1 MNTTN
6 FNIFKE
12 MVELVKTNDLKY
24 LIMYS
29 YNEIDNGNYP
39 YIYSFVLST
48 ELFTVTFKKKLE
60 DNKEILKFLRDNE
73 CIELNCDM
81 KIDKDSIELN

>member
-12 MVELVKTNDLKY
+12 MVELAKTNDLKY

-29 YNEIDNGNYP
+29 YNEIGNGNYP
-39 YIYSFVLST
+39 YAYSFVLST
-48 ELFTVTFKKKLE
+48 ELFTVTFKNKLH
-60 DNKEILKFLRDNE
+60 DNREILNFLRDHE
-73 CIELNCDM
+73 CIELNCDI
-81 KIDKDSIELN
+81 KIDKSFIELY

>member
-1 MNTTN
+1 
-6 FNIFKE
+6 
-12 MVELVKTNDLKY
+12 MVELAKTNDLKY

-29 YNEIDNGNYP
+29 YNDIDNGNYP

-48 ELFTVTFKKKLE
+48 ELFIVTFKKKLD

-73 CIELNCDM
+73 YIELNCDM
-81 KIDKDSIELN
+81 KIDKSSIELN